1 MNLPLC
7 GRAGRIEKFNNKT
20 LPAEVK
26 CQCQAFFNLR
36 VILFSDLGLNGRR
49 KKTAIRDRPKLA
61 FKGFF
66 QPSALF
72 SLRLFSNLTLI

>member
-1 MNLPLC
+1 MNLPLY

-20 LPAEVK
+20 LPAEVNY
-26 CQCQAFFNLR
+26 QCQAFFNLR
-36 VILFSDLGLNGRR
+36 VILKSDFGLMRRR
-49 KKTAIRDRPKLA
+49 KKTAMRDRPKLA

-72 SLRLFSNLTLI
+72 FFQSLT